1 MAVGETTRTFTAG
14 CRDAYRELTTASMPH
29 APVVGH
35 IDLLN
40 AAEPAPIG
48 VSFLH
53 SS

>member
-1 MAVGETTRTFTAG
+1 VKTTRAFIAG
-14 CRDAYRELTTASMPH
+14 RQDAYRELTTASMPH

-40 AAEPAPIG
+40 AAEPAPIV

-53 SS
+53 SR